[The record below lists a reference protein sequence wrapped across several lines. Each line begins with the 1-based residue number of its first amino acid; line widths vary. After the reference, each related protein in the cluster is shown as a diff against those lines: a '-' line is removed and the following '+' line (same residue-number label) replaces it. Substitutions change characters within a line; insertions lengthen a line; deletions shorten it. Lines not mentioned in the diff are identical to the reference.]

1 MLRKVASITI
11 VFFAATLSYAEPTA
25 ITVRVRSHD
34 AKFIGSAA
42 GGVGVVITD
51 ADSGRVLAQ
60 GLIRGGTGDTK
71 AIMKTAHARRQEIAG
86 PKAASYVAHLN
97 IRRPTK
103 VRIEVRGPLAGGR
116 NAHLASRTLV
126 VLPGHDIAGD
136 GVVFEL
142 YGCIVDIVS
151 PTPHE
156 FFKPGQTV
164 TIDADVVMLCGCPVM
179 PGGLWDA
186 GEFDV
191 RATISDTAGKKIAEI
206 PLQYA
211 GTTSHFRADFKPAA
225 TGGYRVVVTAALD
238 ASANYGY
245 AIGGFVVK
253 APPAAKTPPAGA
265 PGTN

>member
-1 MLRKVASITI
+1 MSKKRMMLCS
-11 VFFAATLSYAEPTA
+11 AALILSTATVLAEPTT

-42 GGVGVVITD
+42 GGVGVVVKD

-60 GLIRGGTGDTK
+60 GMIRGGTGDTK
-71 AIMKTAHARRQEIAG
+71 ALMKDPIARRQEIAG
-86 PKAASYVAHLN
+86 PKAASYVARLN
-97 IRRPTK
+97 IDRPTR
-103 VRIEVRGPLAGGR
+103 VEIQVRGPLAGGH
-116 NAHLASRTLV
+116 NVHLASRTLV

-164 TIDADVVMLCGCPVM
+164 TIDASVVMLCGCPVK

-186 GEFDV
+186 DQFDV
-191 RATISDTAGKKIAEI
+191 RATVFDAHGEKLAEI

-211 GTTSHFRADFKPAA
+211 GTTSRFRADFKPA
-225 TGGYRVVVTAALD
+225 TVGGYRVVVTAALD

-245 AIGGFVVK
+245 AVGGFVVK
-253 APPAAKTPPAGA
+253 APVEKA
-265 PGTN
+265 PSATR